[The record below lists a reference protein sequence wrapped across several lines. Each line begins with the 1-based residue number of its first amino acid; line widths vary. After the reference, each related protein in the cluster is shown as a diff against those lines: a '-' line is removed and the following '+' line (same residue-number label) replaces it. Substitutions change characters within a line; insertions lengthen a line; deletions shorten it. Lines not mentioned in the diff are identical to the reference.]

1 MKVSTTNIR
10 RDIKLLS
17 LNADTGIALI
27 QEPNGTQRSLAVK
40 SLIIEFE

>member
-17 LNADTGIALI
+17 LNTDTGIALI
-27 QEPNGTQRSLAVK
+27 QEPNGSQRSLAVK